1 MVNGNNEPK
10 IYDALALPPQALD
23 NGGAEILRAGIIDD
37 ELYVTARP
45 SFHDPG
51 KWGEVLAE
59 IAKRVGAIY
68 AAEGLNVD
76 DATIQIAEA
85 FAAEMGAQPVPAR
98 GGNKAKR
105 SAKSRPARRSEKKST
120 AKRKKR

>member
-1 MVNGNNEPK
+1 MANADNEPR

-45 SFHDPG
+45 AFNDPG

-68 AAEGLNVD
+68 AAEGLNVE

-85 FAAEMGAQPVPAR
+85 FAAEMGATPVARKTKRPAKR
-98 GGNKAKR
+98 LAKR
-105 SAKSRPARRSEKKST
+105 SAKKSA

>member
-1 MVNGNNEPK
+1 
-10 IYDALALPPQALD
+10 LPPQALD

-37 ELYVTARP
+37 ELYVTVRP
-45 SFHDPG
+45 AFHDPG

-59 IAKRVGAIY
+59 VARRVGAIY

-85 FAAEMGAQPVPAR
+85 FAAEMGAQPVPVPAPVGR
-98 GGNKAKR
+98 KAKR
-105 SAKSRPARRSEKKST
+105 SAKGRPPRRSAKKST

>member
-1 MVNGNNEPK
+1 MANDNNEPR
-10 IYDALALPPQALD
+10 IYDALALPLQALD
-23 NGGAEILRAGIIDD
+23 HGGAEILRAGIIDD

-45 SFHDPG
+45 AFHDPG

-85 FAAEMGAQPVPAR
+85 FAAEMGAQPVSAPVR
-98 GGNKAKR
+98 GKAKR
-105 SAKSRPARRSEKKST
+105 SSKSRPPRRSAKKST